1 MSPDAE
7 ATPVAGEVGSA
18 DHLVGDGPEVPPTK
32 PPGRIAR
39 AFDLGLRVAGCVI
52 SVAAALL
59 SGLLELF
66 FASYRVGGYLIG
78 VSVVF
83 AVLVNAGIGWFA
95 VRTVGHRW
103 AVGPPWVVWTALM
116 FLAAGVRTTEG
127 DYLLAGDNWVG
138 LIMILTGSLS
148 FAIYAYRMI
157 LNGVPRR

>member
-1 MSPDAE
+1 MGPDAE
-7 ATPVAGEVGSA
+7 ATPVAGRFGSA
-18 DHLVGDGPEVPPTK
+18 DQGGDAVTGPQAS
-32 PPGRIAR
+32 PPGRLAR
-39 AFDLGLRVAGCVI
+39 GFDLGLRVAGCVI

-95 VRTVGHRW
+95 VRSVGHRW
-103 AVGPPWVVWTALM
+103 AVGPPWVMWTALM
-116 FLAAGVRTTEG
+116 FLAAGVRTSEG

-138 LIMILTGSLS
+138 LIMILAGSLS
-148 FAIYAYRMI
+148 FAMYAYRMI
-157 LNGVPRR
+157 LRGVPSR